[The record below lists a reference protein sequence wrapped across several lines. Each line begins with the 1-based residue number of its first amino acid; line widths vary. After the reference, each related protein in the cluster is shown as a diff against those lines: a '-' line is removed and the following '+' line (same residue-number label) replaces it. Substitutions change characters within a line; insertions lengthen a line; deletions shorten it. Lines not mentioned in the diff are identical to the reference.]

1 MSVQQKPEN
10 VQRAESRET
19 PSAAELEAK
28 ITALQVQLRKTP
40 GVAERVALQDQINAL
55 ERQLEKLA

>member
-19 PSAAELEAK
+19 ATRAELEAK
-28 ITALQVQLRKTP
+28 ISSLQVQLQKTS
-40 GVAERVALQDQINAL
+40 GVAERVALQDQIDKA
-55 ERQLEKLA
+55 ERQLKELA